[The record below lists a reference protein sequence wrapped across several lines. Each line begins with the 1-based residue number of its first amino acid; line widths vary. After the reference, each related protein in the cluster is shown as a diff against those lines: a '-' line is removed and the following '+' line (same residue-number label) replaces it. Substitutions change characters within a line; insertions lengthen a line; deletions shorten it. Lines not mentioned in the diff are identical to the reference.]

1 MNDSPSVSAEH
12 ARSAVRPGG
21 RMATELPGF
30 VDIQLNGGFGYDFTT
45 DPHSIW
51 DVGSLLP
58 RLGVTAFVPTLVSA
72 PTEVAIAA
80 MELLRAG
87 PPDGWVGSLPIG
99 IHLEGPMISPER
111 RGTHPVELLQ
121 DPTPELVERLI
132 DAGPPLMVTIAP
144 ELAGAEEA
152 IRQLTETG
160 TIVSIGHSD
169 ATSAQAEAA
178 VMWGARHATHLFNA
192 MSGLDHRNPGMSA
205 AILTDDR
212 LTTGLISDGVHVAPE
227 MLALAFRM
235 KGPERIALITD
246 AIAALDLGDGA
257 YSIGPVEVAVSG
269 ITVRN
274 AEGALAGSAASM
286 CHVFRTM
293 LIATGCSVAD
303 ASAMASSTP
312 SRIVGHQ
319 PVQDDLVIL
328 DSDLQVAATVIGG
341 RVVYNRD
348 TQ

>member
-1 MNDSPSVSAEH
+1 MSGSPPVSVKK
-12 ARSAVRPGG
+12 ARPTVQPGG

-30 VDIQLNGGFGYDFTT
+30 VDIQLNGGFGHDFTT

-51 DVGSLLP
+51 NVGSLLP
-58 RLGVTAFVPTLVSA
+58 RLGVTAFVPTLISA
-72 PTEVAIAA
+72 PAEVAIAA
-80 MELLRAG
+80 MKLLRAG
-87 PPDGWVGSLPIG
+87 PPDGWAGSLPIG

-144 ELAGAEEA
+144 ELRGAEEA

-178 VMWGARHATHLFNA
+178 VKWGARHATHLFNA

-205 AILTDDR
+205 AILTNDH

-235 KGPERIALITD
+235 KGSEGIALVTD
-246 AIAALDLGDGA
+246 AIAALGLDDGL
-257 YSIGPVEVAVSG
+257 YSIGPVEVTVSG
-269 ITVRN
+269 ITARN
-274 AEGALAGSAASM
+274 ARGVLAGSAASM

-293 LIATGCSVAD
+293 IAATGCSVAD
-303 ASAMASSTP
+303 ASTMASSTP

-319 PVQDDLVIL
+319 PDQDDLVIL
-328 DSDLQVAATVIGG
+328 DSDLEVAATVIGG
-341 RVVYNRD
+341 QVIYERD
-348 TQ
+348 A